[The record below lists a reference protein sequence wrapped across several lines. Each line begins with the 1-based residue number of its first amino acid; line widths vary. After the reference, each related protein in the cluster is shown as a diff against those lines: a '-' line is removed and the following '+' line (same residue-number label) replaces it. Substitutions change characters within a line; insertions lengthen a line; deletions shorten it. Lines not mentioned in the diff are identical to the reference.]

1 MNTTCRPQISF
12 LKSFSLGL
20 GVAIALTGCLRPIAT
35 REAVQLVEDT
45 FVTHRSELEELA
57 ATALVDLEQSG
68 ESSLRLPDRPFYES
82 AWVGES
88 FNSEAINVELVIE
101 EFYLPLVY
109 ISTEDPQDVHDTCT
123 NGGRAV
129 KQLAPHWYICKRDW
143 N

>member
-1 MNTTCRPQISF
+1 MNTTCSRQVSF
-12 LKSFSLGL
+12 LKSFGVGL

-35 REAVQLVEDT
+35 REAVQRVEDT
-45 FVTHRSELEELA
+45 FVTHQSELEELTE
-57 ATALVDLEQSG
+57 TALVDLARSG
-68 ESSLRLPDRPFYES
+68 ESSLRLADRPFYNS

-88 FNSEAINVELVIE
+88 FNSDAIAVEFVIE

-109 ISTEDPQDVHDTCT
+109 ISTDDPQDVHDTCT